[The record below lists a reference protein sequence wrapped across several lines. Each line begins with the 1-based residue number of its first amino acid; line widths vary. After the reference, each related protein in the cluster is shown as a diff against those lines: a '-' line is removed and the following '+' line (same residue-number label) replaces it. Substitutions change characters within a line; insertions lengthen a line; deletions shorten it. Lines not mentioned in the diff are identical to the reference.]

1 MKAAADDLIL
11 VFGLVP
17 FCCLVMNFP
26 YKQHKAAEKNKRS
39 FGESGIQK
47 LNRTS

>member
-1 MKAAADDLIL
+1 MKVVADDLIL

-26 YKQHKAAEKNKRS
+26 YKQHKAAENKRS

-47 LNRTS
+47 LNMTS